1 MSKESLWTES
11 EITVEKDVLYPYVQ
25 NLLQATANA
34 KNRKENRDKNQ
45 NENLSNY
52 RIYSLKDGSSD
63 RSDKAGYLQMFLN
76 QTSTYEKSGLQF
88 KIQNRVKDLFSIKLI
103 ICPIAK
109 VGLLFVPQ
117 SVDNAEATVSDIMD
131 FNYNLKKTADQV
143 PLFKINL
150 VESNA
155 LKRIEKLLAKGE
167 VDEKEKNRLKES
179 VGKLKDNINNMYS
192 LLGLP
197 SITERELLKQ
207 YVGFHEWIGSPQKI
221 KKAKKGSD
229 DDVVYRYEVYNEDE
243 FKKNIVRLNTLAAFL
258 GCNLMSE
265 PEIISQK
272 IKAKDSEKEKEIKY
286 IEQKTPFS
294 YVPEWSFLNLRD
306 VLISDIKVDLQFFN
320 TTRQH
325 IFTYY
330 QVEEVNEDTLGDFI
344 RIVRG
349 ENGKYMVPEED
360 LVYSNRYI
368 QSFKNIYMG
377 SSVEGGAIM
386 MVAPPSTSHE
396 FIKNFHSASLSKR
409 YLWIYLLAFMQRH
422 SLLNLISELTHVDG
436 ADAKSGIRNLN
447 RKIEKFSAIKVNTCF
462 TDVSDFTQHNQ
473 FYKFCMKNLGVSEHY
488 KEVEDKMDVLHSIIK
503 RKVDE
508 RNAEIKRDWT
518 VMLGVLSI
526 AGTIKEWCCIWVYWS
541 LIAVFIVTFIIFCIR
556 MIFGYKK

>member
-11 EITVEKDVLYPYVQ
+11 EIKVEEDVLYPYVQ

-34 KNRKENRDKNQ
+34 KNRKKNRDKNQ

-63 RSDKAGYLQMFLN
+63 RSGKAGYLEMFLN
-76 QTSTYEKSGLQF
+76 QTSTYEKSVLQF
-88 KIQNRVKDLFSIKLI
+88 KIQNRVNDLFSIKLI

-117 SVDNAEATVSDIMD
+117 SVVNDKTTVLDIMD
-131 FNYNLKKTADQV
+131 FNYNLKKTDNQV
-143 PLFKINL
+143 PSFKINL
-150 VESNA
+150 IEKD
-155 LKRIEKLLAKGE
+155 LKRIEELLAKGE
-167 VDEKEKNRLKES
+167 IEEEKKNQLKKS

-197 SITERELLKQ
+197 AITERELLKQ
-207 YVGFHEWIGSPQKI
+207 YVGFHEWIGSPKEI
-221 KKAKKGSD
+221 KKSKNGN
-229 DDVVYRYEVYNEDE
+229 DDVVVYKYEVYNEDE
-243 FKKNIVRLNTLAAFL
+243 FQKNIERLNTLAAFL
-258 GCNLMSE
+258 DCM
-265 PEIISQK
+265 PMPMPKIISQK

-330 QVEEVNEDTLGDFI
+330 QVEEVNEVTIGNFI

-349 ENGKYMVPEED
+349 ENNKYMVPEED
-360 LVYSNRYI
+360 MVYSNRYI

-377 SSVEGGAIM
+377 SSVEGSAIM
-386 MVAPPSTSHE
+386 VVAPPSTSHE
-396 FIKNFHSASLSKR
+396 FIKNFHSGSLSKR

-447 RKIEKFSAIKVNTCF
+447 RKIENFSCIKVNTCF

-508 RNAEIKRDWT
+508 RNADIKRDWT

-526 AGTIKEWCCIWVYWS
+526 AGTLKEWWCIWFYWS